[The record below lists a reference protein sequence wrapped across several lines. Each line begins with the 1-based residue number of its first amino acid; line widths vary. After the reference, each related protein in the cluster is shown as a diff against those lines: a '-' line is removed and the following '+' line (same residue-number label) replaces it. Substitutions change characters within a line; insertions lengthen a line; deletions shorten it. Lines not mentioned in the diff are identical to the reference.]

1 MTVLESESGSL
12 DVKAQDELDYMEIFG
27 NFGFCQ
33 GLKCLVVAFWKYVL
47 KDSAA
52 VSGLNREQW

>member
-1 MTVLESESGSL
+1 M

-33 GLKCLVVAFWKYVL
+33 ALKCLVVAFWKYVL

-52 VSGLNREQW
+52 ASGLNREQW